1 MMVRFGQDGAGLLVE
16 NLEYDCQPCH
26 ASAER
31 GGAEDG
37 AASPLILAGQ
47 FLLKGLMLLAD
58 VATMS
63 DLHPARTR
71 TPELATRAPL
81 WNGA

>member
-1 MMVRFGQDGAGLLVE
+1 MAKTGLDCWSRTWNTTANRVTPAPSVAVLKTGQLPL
-16 NLEYDCQPCH
+16 
-26 ASAER
+26 
-31 GGAEDG
+31 
-37 AASPLILAGQ
+37 LILAGQ